1 MKSLSNSNYQSF
13 SFACKQRESKINR
26 YNDAYFRHNF
36 MCNFYDNNVRV
47 TRAER
52 TPRRHRP
59 TWNRLR
65 KYRYTSHSK
74 PVANMLFCA
83 LLIISIT
90 SIDSNFRSKNTNLF
104 FFVESL
110 HNDSQSQYSPPLLSS
125 QSTRIAIHVFDV
137 SENSRISNAISN
149 DKFTSIAKITKP
161 SSSAVNIIGLL
172 CFYHH
177 LHLLG
182 TNNNYHNKKGKK
194 EEIKYISTSRMQHH
208 PQSNG
213 EDKLNNTR
221 EINDNSNPM
230 EDRDNHDAEDHMDGT
245 HFATVKDDE
254 DTTINS
260 GSNYPALDL
269 SNHPFFRS
277 RNPLTIL
284 RKRLLGRKFLTNFV
298 SIILK
303 GKDQNGNNARACV
316 LSSNLHVLPIVRG
329 GASRRNSS
337 ISSSSCSNSNN
348 SISSKSDTRYKHE
361 YASPNNSDP
370 SSNKLSNDM
379 NDHEKDQNSKDKING
394 DDNYRRKLPNRVPS
408 TTQSS
413 SSPSNS
419 IVDECARSITLS
431 CAVIVGMQT
440 LGVCLTRNDN
450 ALLQELISKIFSTET
465 SNALKNIIKILQN
478 MSSHHGIVDVLS
490 LYPVKDVYASIIAL
504 SRLQRARFLY
514 HDRLLNNQLHPTQ
527 ENNGEGQTLH
537 TNHSNLTSKRLIFG
551 AKQQKNILDDNNNDS
566 INVRNIHTVGEYRNK
581 NNKHSD
587 DGKSH
592 KEYAEELDLLNNLAH
607 YAVFAHAAYGW
618 RMGLLQGRLHLGD
631 LDTLVRKTGVEKK
644 HIVATNW
651 KSKTHLP
658 AYFIVRDIERRKIV
672 LCIRGTLTP
681 RDVITDLCCTAEDF
695 LPHDEEN
702 SNGFQ
707 GNIRLKRGFWS
718 RDSSRA
724 HYGMLES
731 ARKLASKCKKLIQSE
746 LALYPDFGLV
756 IVGHSLGGGT
766 AAILGSLW
774 KNVFPGLK
782 VYAYGCPCVGPLN
795 SYPTMDKS
803 IVSVVGDGDP
813 FSTLSLG
820 HLADISSALSELCKN
835 HDLRRKI
842 LIKVNSMAINK
853 MNVQDLKWLSDKM
866 EILREEVMTSEK
878 FYPPGRILLLSGK
891 DSFFWSDDDHSFMLH
906 EVSQNYFDEIK
917 INPRMFDLS
926 RHVPQRYET
935 ILTKIWSKHGDD

>member
-284 RKRLLGRKFLTNFV
+284 RKRLLGRKFLTNF
-298 SIILK
+298 
-303 GKDQNGNNARACV
+303 
-316 LSSNLHVLPIVRG
+316 
-329 GASRRNSS
+329 
-337 ISSSSCSNSNN
+337 
-348 SISSKSDTRYKHE
+348 
-361 YASPNNSDP
+361 
-370 SSNKLSNDM
+370 
-379 NDHEKDQNSKDKING
+379 
-394 DDNYRRKLPNRVPS
+394 
-408 TTQSS
+408 
-413 SSPSNS
+413 
-419 IVDECARSITLS
+419 
-431 CAVIVGMQT
+431 
-440 LGVCLTRNDN
+440 
-450 ALLQELISKIFSTET
+450 LISKIFSTET